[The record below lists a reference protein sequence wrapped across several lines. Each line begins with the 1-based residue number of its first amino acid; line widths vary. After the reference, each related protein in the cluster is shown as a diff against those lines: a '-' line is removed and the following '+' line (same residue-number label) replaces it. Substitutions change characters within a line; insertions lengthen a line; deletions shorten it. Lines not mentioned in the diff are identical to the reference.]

1 MDFILIQI
9 HTNNTMTAIISS
21 STNTSAPTT
30 APRTTGRE
38 LRSGVASVEGSVK
51 ADEGLV
57 VEESLTAVEG

>member
-1 MDFILIQI
+1 
-9 HTNNTMTAIISS
+9 MTAIISS

-30 APRTTGRE
+30 APRTTGTE
-38 LRSGVASVEGSVK
+38 LLSGVASVEGSVVEGSVK